1 MSDQKTDHIV
11 DQYPYAGIIK
21 GKIVDRLK
29 YDFYFSD
36 DRIRELFTQNTKT
49 INGESIF
56 GSGNIVINDIDAPL
70 SSIKLHD
77 IHFYDNIGEVGYL
90 GVSLTGNLELGANVL
105 NIDVNTFSLGSGD
118 INISGGGD
126 YITISSKEL
135 KWAEQDVVQSI
146 SVERDSYDY
155 SYAGW
160 DGKYFQWT
168 NSLGQS
174 FYTVHRNPDLNDK
187 VYTKNGN
194 DYTEYKY
201 DIDKRLT
208 QPSIEYLFS
217 DALAKTDS
225 IFTKTSQ
232 LENDAEFVSKS
243 YIDLRDNQIDDLYEK
258 LKLKADIGS
267 IPSKTSQLTND
278 SGFITKKDIPST
290 LKNPYALSWTTGSTK
305 NMVGGSYDGSQKASF
320 IIPTKY
326 SDLSPDI
333 TYLTHHQSLVGY
345 AKITDIPSTLKNPY
359 TLSWSGYSTGSYDG
373 SAGAEIKIP
382 SKVTDLSDGNQYP
395 TKKYVDDQDATKVGY
410 VIYDENEKKIFFRS
424 SEESSENIG
433 EIDARPFIKD
443 GMLDSVEV
451 IGSDVV
457 ITFNTDAGKDVI
469 KLPIA
474 DIFEANDFDIDDYYT
489 KKSVDD
495 LLSEK
500 IDNVSV
506 TGEGNAI
513 TNASIDPND
522 KSKLILYKNNSFASN
537 DHIHKQLKWTNYD
550 TGSSEYYDGSTEK
563 TIKIPSNTSDLTN
576 DSGYVT
582 TAILSDY
589 AKKDDIP
596 TDLSDLTDS
605 VGYIKEIKLTGDG
618 NAITTAS
625 IDPINKNRLILDKN
639 NSFASAD
646 HTHAILTWSGYDNGT
661 YNGGVGGNIK
671 IPSELK
677 NPNSLKWAK
686 SSTPEV
692 IDGSYD
698 GSSEEVIKIPSQ
710 ISDLEGY
717 NKYAELSVV
726 SGKFDYAV
734 YDDTE
739 KKILFKSGGESGE
752 IVGRLDATPFIKD
765 GMIDKVDVVNSDIV
779 ITFNTA
785 AGKNDIK
792 IPISKIFDSSQYYTK
807 TEIDN
812 KGYIENIDV
821 EKIGEGNAV
830 TDIKIDSTDK
840 NKLIYTKGT
849 FLTSQD
855 LESYTALTAENANKL
870 NGKTAAELFTEL
882 TSDGNNLSL
891 TIGGTKKELTIGY
904 AESAG
909 NATTLGGTPLSGIFT
924 DFSNSLKKISL
935 TIGGTTKTLIPAYA
949 ATAGDADNADKLDGY
964 HAIDLFTGL
973 TSTNNNLSLTIGGKT
988 LTTEISSVS
997 HADKATDAD
1006 TLDGYHAADLFSD
1019 LTSDDNNLSLTIGGI
1034 TKILTPAYANTAGN
1048 ATSATKLTTAHTI
1061 NGVSFDGSKD
1071 VIGTFTNGLYD
1082 GYVEW
1087 GGKNRSGEVGPID
1100 AALIPQLSANR
1111 LAFLN
1116 PAGVTIEYSR
1126 DSGTTWIDYGAT
1138 DQQKQDLFSPWGS
1151 GYTIGKASSSN
1162 PCDTS
1167 CMLRITIKAWD
1178 AGVYTELNKFA
1189 ILVGTNG
1196 SKYSYCIVEAAK
1208 NVGDD
1213 YVTLIDKA
1221 EMNGWSGWNILNTYF
1236 ILGEYSET
1244 TVRGHYMVLRF
1255 TFGCAGM
1262 YDGYTSG
1269 LSIYK
1274 IYAFGGVGW
1283 TEPSILARTGLLYD
1297 IGRQQEANFPSSIY
1311 ASKYYGDAAL
1321 SGTPTAPTAASGT
1334 NTTQIATTAF
1344 VQSAI
1349 PTTLKNPQPLKWAK
1363 TSTPEVIDG
1372 SYDGSTTETIE
1383 IPSKISDLENDENY
1397 ATTSYVDS
1405 QVEKAYIYWE
1415 E

>member
-1 MSDQKTDHIV
+1 MSDQKTDHAV

-77 IHFYDNIGEVGYL
+77 IHFYNNLGEVGYL

-105 NIDVNTFSLGSGD
+105 NIDANTFSLGSSSIIEGND
-118 INISGGGD
+118 D
-126 YITISSKEL
+126 YISISSKEL
-135 KWAEQDVVQSI
+135 KWTEQDVVQSI

-155 SYAGW
+155 SYVGW
-160 DGKYFQWT
+160 NGKYFQWT

-187 VYTKNGN
+187 VYAKNGN
-194 DYTEYKY
+194 VYTEYKY

-217 DALAKTDS
+217 DALAKTDN

-243 YIDLRDNQIDDLYEK
+243 YIDLRDDQIADLYKK
-258 LKLKADIGS
+258 LTLKADAGS

-278 SGFITKKDIPST
+278 SGFITKKDVPST
-290 LKNPYALSWTTGSTK
+290 LKNPYPISWTTGSTK
-305 NMVGGSYDGSQKASF
+305 NMTSGSYDGSQKVSF

-359 TLSWSGYSTGSYDG
+359 TLSWIGYSTGTYDG
-373 SAGAEIKIP
+373 SAEAEIKIP

-410 VIYDENEKKIFFRS
+410 VIYDENKKKIFFRS

-443 GMLDSVEV
+443 GMLEGVKV
-451 IGSDVV
+451 IGSDIV

-474 DIFEANDFDIDDYYT
+474 DIFKANDFNIDDYYT

-495 LLSEK
+495 LLSKK
-500 IDNVSV
+500 IDTVDV

-513 TNASIDPND
+513 TGASIDPTN
-522 KSKLILYKNNSFASN
+522 KNRLILDKNNSFALN
-537 DHIHKQLKWTNYD
+537 DHTHKQLKWANYD

-563 TIKIPSNTSDLTN
+563 TIKIPRSTSDLTN
-576 DSGYVT
+576 DSGYIT

-605 VGYIKEIKLTGDG
+605 VGYIKEIKLTGNG

-625 IDPINKNRLILDKN
+625 IDPINKNILILDKN

-646 HTHAILTWSGYDNGT
+646 HTHATLTWSGYDNGT
-661 YNGGVGGNIK
+661 YNGDVGGNIK
-671 IPSELK
+671 IPTTLK
-677 NPNSLKWAK
+677 NPYTLSWVGYD
-686 SSTPEV
+686 T
-692 IDGSYD
+692 GTYD
-698 GSSEEVIKIPSQ
+698 GSAEAEINIPSQ

-717 NKYAELSVV
+717 DKYAELSVV

-739 KKILFKSGGESGE
+739 KKIIFKSGGENGE

-812 KGYIENIDV
+812 SLKECINNIEV
-821 EKIGEGNAV
+821 EKSGEGNAV
-830 TDIKIDSTDK
+830 TDIKIDSTNK

-855 LESYTALTAENANKL
+855 LESYTVPTADNADKL
-870 NGKTAAELFTEL
+870 DGYHVADLFSDL
-882 TSDGNNLSL
+882 TSDGSNISL
-891 TIGGTKKELTIGY
+891 TIGGETKTLTVGY
-904 AESAG
+904 AKSAG
-909 NATTLGGTPLSGIFT
+909 NATTLGGTSLSGIFT
-924 DFSNSLKKISL
+924 DFSNSIKKLSL
-935 TIGGTTKTLIPAYA
+935 TIGGTTKTLTPAYA
-949 ATAGDADNADKLDGY
+949 VTAGDADNADKLDGY
-964 HAIDLFTGL
+964 HAT
-973 TSTNNNLSLTIGGKT
+973 
-988 LTTEISSVS
+988 
-997 HADKATDAD
+997 
-1006 TLDGYHAADLFSD
+1006 DLFSD
-1019 LTSDDNNLSLTIGGI
+1019 LTSDGSNISLTIGGE
-1034 TKILTPAYANTAGN
+1034 TKTLTVGYAESAGTAKN
-1048 ATSATKLTTAHTI
+1048 ASSATKLSTAHTI

-1071 VIGTFTNGLYD
+1071 VTGTFTSGLYD

-1100 AALIPQLSANR
+1100 AALIPQLGANR
-1111 LAFLN
+1111 FAFLK

-1126 DSGTTWIDYGAT
+1126 DSGVTWTDYGAT

-1162 PCDTS
+1162 PCNSD
-1167 CMLRITIKAWD
+1167 CMLRITIKAYN

-1189 ILVGTNG
+1189 ILLAECG
-1196 SKYSYCIVEAAK
+1196 SKDNYCIVEAAK

-1213 YVTLIDKA
+1213 YVTLIDRTK
-1221 EMNGWSGWNILNTYF
+1221 MSGWPEWNILNKYF
-1236 ILGEYSET
+1236 IFGEYSET
-1244 TVRGHYMVLRF
+1244 TARSHYMVLRF
-1255 TFGCAGM
+1255 TFGCTGM

-1274 IYAFGGVGW
+1274 IYAFGGTGW
-1283 TEPSILARTGLLYD
+1283 TEPSILARTGVLYS
-1297 IGRQQEANFPSSIY
+1297 IGQQQEANFPSSIY

-1334 NTTQIATTAF
+1334 DTTQIATTAF

-1349 PTTLKNPQPLKWAK
+1349 PTTLKNPQPLNWVKS
-1363 TSTPEVIDG
+1363 STPGVVDG